1 MTMIASHR
9 GGSHLWPEN
18 SRIAF
23 RQTAELPVEMA
34 EFDVHQTS
42 DGVLVVHHDS
52 TIDRMTDGAGAL
64 SALSYGELQRRV
76 ILGSGGE
83 TIPTLN
89 EVIAI
94 FKPSAVDLR
103 LEIKTAADGKPYD
116 GMEIR
121 ILDELRASD
130 MLGRTLITSFALERL
145 TAFRAAL
152 AAEDMTDGDTRGLMW
167 LCAPSVVASIGWTG
181 VEAALHV
188 VEPGRGSTGPH
199 QGGGS
204 LQHDGDDQADRHL
217 AVQPPAV
224 HGRGHAWPS
233 SPASRRRSSSDRKLA
248 PSSRAHR
255 ASRSAD
261 RAGTASRSG
270 AMRAPGNFAPSQP
283 VMARAARSTSGTTV
297 WRQKA
302 ALASR

>member
-181 VEAALHV
+181 VEAALHAYGIEEIGLRADAV
-188 VEPGRGSTGPH
+188 SGEIVTRLTGA
-199 QGGGS
+199 G
-204 LQHDGDDQADRHL
+204 
-217 AVQPPAV
+217 VIV
-224 HGRGHAWPS
+224 HGWAAHTAHAAERMFECGLVS
-233 SPASRRRSSSDRKLA
+233 FTTDRPDIAIAVRAKLEK
-248 PSSRAHR
+248 
-255 ASRSAD
+255 
-261 RAGTASRSG
+261 T
-270 AMRAPGNFAPSQP
+270 
-283 VMARAARSTSGTTV
+283 
-297 WRQKA
+297 
-302 ALASR
+302 